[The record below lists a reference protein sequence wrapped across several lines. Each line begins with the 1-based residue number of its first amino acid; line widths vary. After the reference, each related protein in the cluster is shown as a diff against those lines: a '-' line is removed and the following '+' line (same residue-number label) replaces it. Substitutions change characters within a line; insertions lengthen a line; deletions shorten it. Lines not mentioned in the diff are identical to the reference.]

1 MIVRQ
6 RVCSAQ
12 CALLYFLAP
21 QFALETLTVH
31 NENICKSSERRKF
44 TFQSTFHSGALSFS
58 PICIVKYGKLER
70 KFTEHFRQQG
80 SNNKEIFCK
89 IVKLRF
95 CNTN

>member
-12 CALLYFLAP
+12 CAVLYFLAP

-31 NENICKSSERRKF
+31 NENICKSSERREF

-58 PICIVKYGKLER
+58 PHLHSKIWKIREKIHR
-70 KFTEHFRQQG
+70 KFSAAR
-80 SNNKEIFCK
+80 K
-89 IVKLRF
+89 
-95 CNTN
+95 